1 MNAASFALK
10 NDTLTYVATVF
21 IIIGGVLA
29 FLNMGRLED
38 PRFTIKQ
45 ALVVTSYPGAS
56 AAEVEEEVSDQI
68 EQAVQELGP
77 VKTIESRSMQGR
89 STLQVELESTVTGD
103 EVDQLFDDLRDKV
116 NDAQVGLPPGA
127 GPSVVVDDF
136 GDVYGVFI
144 AIHGDGYTQAEL
156 EEHAETLKRELLLVK
171 DVASVDLFANR
182 PEAIYIEP
190 DRDRLANLGL
200 SVEAIAGKLQT
211 KNTVVNAGRVRIGAD
226 HVSVQPSGSA
236 GSLDDLRRIV
246 VGTRGGESLFLGDIA
261 TVRRGYVEPAR
272 AMLRYDGQP
281 SVGIGISTADDG
293 NVVTMGNAVKARLA
307 ELKPDRPLG
316 IEYGYINFQAEAV
329 TDSVQGFMWNLAT
342 AIAIVVLA
350 LLFAMGWRSGLLIG
364 FVLTVTILGTFIL
377 MYATDVV
384 LQRIS
389 LGALIIALG
398 MLVDNA
404 VVIID
409 GMLTRMEEGMDREE
423 AAAEIVG
430 QTTWPLLGATIIA
443 ILAFAAIGTSQDS
456 TGEFLGSLFRV
467 ILYSLSLSWVL
478 GITLTPLLGVHFLKA
493 PDPDEAVEDSKNG
506 QFYRGYRALLRSA
519 VRHRW
524 VTAGSVTVLL
534 VIALWGTQFVKQ
546 SFFPDS
552 TRAQFLVD
560 IRMPQGTHI
569 EDTEDAV
576 TDAEAYVLGLDD
588 VTHVSSVV
596 GQGALRYTLTYQPER
611 PNPAYA
617 QLIVDTESYTV
628 ISALKDSVDAE
639 LSRRIPEANVY
650 AYPFVFGPGGG
661 TGKIQ
666 ARISGPNPDTL
677 RSIAHRV
684 KRIYRDDGHAKAI
697 RTNWHNRVKV
707 TRPEIA
713 EDPAT
718 INGITR
724 PDIAQAV
731 RRTFDGQRVGVY
743 RERDELIPLMMRA
756 PGEERDDA
764 SNIQNVQV
772 WSPVAKGYIPIR
784 QVVTSFETG
793 FQDDVIWR
801 YNRERT
807 LSVYADPISGTANK
821 VFARVR
827 PQVEALSLPR
837 GYEIEWGGQY
847 ESSKEANAS
856 LLSAVP
862 IFFVLMLL
870 ITVALFNQIRQ
881 PIIIW
886 LTVPLALIGVVAG
899 LLLTGSAFGFT
910 AFLGFLSLS
919 GMLIK
924 NSVVLVDEIE
934 VLKPGRS
941 LYDAIIGAGVSRLR
955 PVMMASLTT
964 ALGMLPLFSDAFFAA
979 MAVTITFGLLF
990 ATVLTMVVVPVLYAI
1005 FFGVEEPEEAGASG

>member
-1 MNAASFALK
+1 MNAASLAIK
-10 NDTLTYVATVF
+10 NETVTYVATVF

-38 PRFTIKQ
+38 PRFTIKK
-45 ALVVTSYPGAS
+45 ALVVTQYPGAS

-77 VKTIESRSMQGR
+77 IKTIESRSTQGR
-89 STLQVELESTVTGD
+89 SMLQVEMESTVTAD
-103 EVDQLFDDLRDKV
+103 EIDQLFDDLRDKV
-116 NDAQVGLPPGA
+116 NDAQVRLPPGA

-144 AIHGDGYTQAEL
+144 AVHGDGYTQAEL
-156 EEHAETLKRELLLVK
+156 EDHAEAMKKQLLLVEG
-171 DVASVDLFANR
+171 VASVELFADR
-182 PEAIYIEP
+182 SEAIYIEP
-190 DRDRLANLGL
+190 NRDRLANLGL
-200 SVEAIAGKLQT
+200 SMEKIAGKLQT
-211 KNTVVNAGRVRIGAD
+211 KNTVVNAGRVRVGSD
-226 HVSVQPSGSA
+226 HVAIQPSGNA
-236 GSLDDLRRIV
+236 GSLDDLRTIV
-246 VGTRGGESLFLGDIA
+246 VGMRGGESIFLGDIA
-261 TVRRGYVEPAR
+261 TVRRGYVQPAR

-293 NVVTMGNAVKARLA
+293 NVVTMGEAVQARLA

-329 TDSVQGFMWNLAT
+329 TDSVQSFMWNLVT
-342 AIAIVVLA
+342 AIVIVVLA
-350 LLFAMGWRSGLLIG
+350 LLVAMGWRSGLLIG
-364 FVLTVTILGTFIL
+364 VVLSVTILGTFIL

-409 GMLTRMEEGMDREE
+409 GMLTRMEEGMDRMK
-423 AAAEIVG
+423 AASEIVG

-456 TGEFLGSLFRV
+456 TGEFLGSLFLV

-478 GITLTPLLGVHFLKA
+478 GITLTPLLGIHFLKA
-493 PDPDEAVEDSKNG
+493 PDTEEAVEDSKNG
-506 QFYRGYRALLRSA
+506 RFYRIYKRLLKGA
-519 VRHRW
+519 IQHRW
-524 VTAGSVTVLL
+524 ITAGAVTLL
-534 VIALWGTQFVKQ
+534 MVVALWGAQFVKQ

-552 TRAQFLVD
+552 TRPQFLVD
-560 IRMPQGTHI
+560 IRPPQGTHI

-576 TDAEAYVLGLDD
+576 KEAEEYVLGLEE
-588 VTHVSSVV
+588 VTHVGSVV

-617 QLIVDTESYTV
+617 QLIVDTESYKV
-628 ISALKDSVDAE
+628 ISALKDSVDAQ
-639 LSRRIPEANVY
+639 LSERLPQANVY

-666 ARISGPNPDTL
+666 ARISGPNADTL
-677 RSIAHRV
+677 RAIGHRV
-684 KRIYRDDGHAKAI
+684 ERIFHDDNNTKAI
-697 RTNWHNRVKV
+697 HTNWHNRVKV
-707 TRPEIA
+707 MQPEIA

-718 INGITR
+718 ITGITR
-724 PDIAQAV
+724 PDIARAI
-731 RRTFDGQRVGVY
+731 RRTFDGMRIGVY
-743 RERDELIPLMMRA
+743 RERDELIPLIMRA
-756 PGEERDDA
+756 PSEEREQA
-764 SNIQNVQV
+764 SNINNVQV
-772 WSPVAKGYIPIR
+772 WSPVVKGYIPIR
-784 QVVTSFETG
+784 QVVTSFDTE
-793 FQDDVIWR
+793 FQNDVIWR

-807 LSVYADPISGTANK
+807 LSVYADPISGTANH
-821 VFARVR
+821 VFRRVR
-827 PQVEALSLPR
+827 SQVEDLSLPR
-837 GYEIEWGGQY
+837 GYDIEWGGQY
-847 ESSKEANAS
+847 EDSKEANRS

-870 ITVALFNQIRQ
+870 ITVSLFNQIRQ

-886 LTVPLALIGVVAG
+886 MTVPLALIGVVAG

-924 NSVVLVDEIE
+924 NAVVLVDEIE
-934 VLKPGRS
+934 VLKSDRS
-941 LYDAIIGAGVSRLR
+941 LYKAIIDAGVSRLR
-955 PVMMASLTT
+955 PVIMASLTT
-964 ALGMLPLFSDAFFAA
+964 AFGMLPLFTDAFFAA

-990 ATVLTMVVVPVLYAI
+990 ATVLTMIVVPVLYAI
-1005 FFGVEEPEEAGASG
+1005 FFQVDAPGEA